1 MSDLVKVL
9 AVGVLIGVAAAALRS
24 RLYVD
29 PVTGETADTPDL
41 EDYTLQAL
49 DSAEGLFVEGDD
61 MNREAFLKALRVGE
75 GTAVDD
81 GYLILVG
88 GGRANSFD
96 THPALAGWPGWR
108 MPLAMAQK
116 AGFPNGAVSTAAG
129 AYQTKRATWTRV
141 ADKLGIT
148 DFSPASQDEVAWYLI
163 GEKGAQTDVLAGR
176 IPEAVYKVRKVW
188 ASLPGAGYGQ
198 REVSLPD
205 FLRYYQAAGGV
216 LA

>member
-1 MSDLVKVL
+1 MSDLAKVL
-9 AVGVLIGVAAAALRS
+9 AVGVCIGVAASILRD
-24 RLYVD
+24 RLNVD
-29 PVTGETADTPDL
+29 PVTGESADTPDL
-41 EDYTLQAL
+41 EDYTMQAL

-61 MNREAFLKALRVGE
+61 MNRDAFLKAIRVGE
-75 GTAVDD
+75 GTSGSD

-88 GGRANSFD
+88 GGRAQSYD
-96 THPALAGWPGWR
+96 THPALAGWGGWQ

-116 AGFPNGAVSTAAG
+116 AGYPNGAVSTAAG
-129 AYQTKRATWTRV
+129 AFQVKRATWTRV
-141 ADKLGIT
+141 ASKLGIT
-148 DFSPASQDEVAWYLI
+148 DFTPASQDAVAWELI
-163 GEKGAQTDVLAGR
+163 GEKGAQTDVLSGR
-176 IPEAVYKVRKVW
+176 IPEALYKVRKVW